1 MWNAH
6 GWHRSLGMQRRQP
19 TPQRR
24 LQPQANL
31 GLGACSGHRQV
42 HRPSIGSEI
51 IGFWPRMDHYFP
63 DVPGLGN
70 VAVSRHAQARMVED
84 GISEQDFKEALLN
97 GSTTPDGQDVLWRE
111 KDGVRV
117 VILRQPTPFKG
128 AMLAK
133 TVYRVRPAARAT
145 K

>member
-1 MWNAH
+1 ML
-6 GWHRSLGMQRRQP
+6 R
-19 TPQRR
+19 
-24 LQPQANL
+24 
-31 GLGACSGHRQV
+31 
-42 HRPSIGSEI
+42 
-51 IGFWPRMDHYFP
+51 PRMDHYFP

-84 GISEQDFKEALLN
+84 RISEHAFKDALLN
-97 GSTTPDGQDVLWRE
+97 GTTTPDGQEVLWRE

-133 TVYRVRPAARAT
+133 TVYRVQPAARAT